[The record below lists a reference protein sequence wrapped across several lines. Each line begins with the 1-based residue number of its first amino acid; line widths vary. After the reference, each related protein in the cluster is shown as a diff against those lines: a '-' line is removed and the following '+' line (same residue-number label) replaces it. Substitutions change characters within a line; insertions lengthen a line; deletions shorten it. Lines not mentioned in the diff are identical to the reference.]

1 MKVGFTGTRHGCSP
15 AQLAALERQLN
26 SMPMAEFHHGDCL
39 GADAQAH
46 AIVVDRVWVVIYP
59 SNIPRSRAYCIGA
72 CRTYP
77 PKPPLERN
85 SDIVKCTDVLVACPN
100 GMYEEQRSGT
110 WATIRYARAAK
121 RKIIIVWPNGEV
133 KEDAY

>member
-1 MKVGFTGTRHGCSP
+1 MKVGFTGTRHGCTT
-15 AQLAALERQLN
+15 AQLAALGKLLN
-26 SMPMAEFHHGDCL
+26 SMPMAEFHHGDCV

-46 AIVVDRVWVVIYP
+46 AIVIERVSVVIYP
-59 SNIPRSRAYCIGA
+59 SNIPRSRAHCTGA
-72 CRTYP
+72 YKTYP
-77 PKPPLERN
+77 PKHPLERN
-85 SDIVKCTDVLVACPN
+85 SDIIKGTNVLVACPN

-133 KEDAY
+133 KDDAN